1 MNMNSEDIKQ
11 YRELMSQLLECEK
24 KLQVLVLRTEVLK
37 QEQEREQLVMSH
49 DDTDMFLPLGQEKSV
64 ELPLERYINP
74 LYVKKNIKYK
84 KTQQQLYV
92 EKYSQM
98 FKRNEIS
105 KNMKFHHS
113 KLGRKDGKVKYINE
127 ILDTNKFKQ
136 NKYKKN
142 TKKEKSKDK
151 MLDSLNNKKINDL
164 KIYAREL
171 KIKDFSIMKKENL
184 IKSIYEHVS
193 KEKCP
198 ESENVDDLKILK
210 EKEDCIENEIDID
223 ENELNENESHENDFF
238 DDDDMNNSDFDYE

>member
-37 QEQEREQLVMSH
+37 QE
-49 DDTDMFLPLGQEKSV
+49 QEKSV

-142 TKKEKSKDK
+142 TKEKSKDK

-171 KIKDFSIMKKENL
+171 KIKDFSTMKKENL

-198 ESENVDDLKILK
+198 DRSENVDDLKILK
-210 EKEDCIENEIDID
+210 EKDCIENEIDID
-223 ENELNENESHENDFF
+223 ENELNENESHENEFF